1 MNAPRRGASTLPE
14 ICRRYKC
21 SRSFLYEEKDRGRL
35 KISNAGRKA
44 LVFDE
49 DEDAWRELCR
59 ADEPK
64 ASDEKRVL
72 EQVTV
77 AEDVRDVIDIAKSF
91 AKAIAKLPARKRDDL
106 VERFNSLVA
115 ERER

>member
-1 MNAPRRGASTLPE
+1 MNVPRRGASTLPE
-14 ICRRYKC
+14 ICRRYRC
-21 SRSFLYEEKDRGRL
+21 SRSFLYEEKERGRL

-49 DEDAWRELCR
+49 DEDRWRELCR

-64 ASDEKRVL
+64 ASDEKRL
-72 EQVTV
+72 EEVTV
-77 AEDVRDVIDIAKSF
+77 AEDFRDVIDLAKSF
-91 AKAIAKLPARKRDDL
+91 AKAITKLPARKRDDL
-106 VERFNSLVA
+106 VERFNNLVA